1 MFEVETAEV
10 PPGTVAQEMQTG
22 YAIGERV
29 LRPSFVG
36 VAKRVKPTVV
46 ADNVADKPGES
57 APEAADAPKAQP

>member
-1 MFEVETAEV
+1 
-10 PPGTVAQEMQTG
+10 MQTG

-46 ADNVADKPGES
+46 ADRVGDKAADKPGES